1 MIIVC
6 VFVIDRIVDSVGNIG
21 CMQFAV
27 QVKETSWNI
36 VRKVGKEMFGKTDNI
51 ILALSWR

>member
-21 CMQFAV
+21 CIQFAV
-27 QVKETSWNI
+27 QVKETTWNI